1 MIVRRA
7 LREAKADTVF
17 KPLDTLLSQPHRG
30 RNAFAGDPREDPVPN
45 SFRDFAN
52 NTPNEFILSQLRRC
66 QDELHQWGFAN
77 SVSFDAKK
85 ESFHI
90 LSRTDSFGCSFKLLG
105 VTLDVQLT
113 MAEAVHECSVEA
125 QWRLSSLLRSRRFFT
140 TRDVVVHYKSHVL
153 SFLEYRTS
161 AITHAAD
168 VHLHAIDAV
177 QRRFLRHLNVSP
189 YEALH
194 VFNLSPLSTRRDIA
208 NLGVIYR
215 AAIRRGPKQLQ
226 EFFKLDVVLRR
237 SSPRRELHQYQVVD
251 SVRGL
256 HREYLNRSTFGYVA
270 IFNILPEIVFSSA
283 EFDLPIPVKE
293 FQKNLSRLVRRASFD
308 IDDWDHLYNPRLPLS
323 SHSLLQFRRLG
334 DL

>member
-1 MIVRRA
+1 M
-7 LREAKADTVF
+7 
-17 KPLDTLLSQPHRG
+17 
-30 RNAFAGDPREDPVPN
+30 
-45 SFRDFAN
+45 
-52 NTPNEFILSQLRRC
+52 
-66 QDELHQWGFAN
+66 
-77 SVSFDAKK
+77 
-85 ESFHI
+85 
-90 LSRTDSFGCSFKLLG
+90 G
-105 VTLDVQLT
+105 VTLDVQLI

-251 SVRGL
+251 SVRVL
-256 HREYLNRSTFGYVA
+256 HQEYLNRSTFGYVA

-308 IDDWDHLYNPRLPLS
+308 IDDWDHLYNP
-323 SHSLLQFRRLG
+323 
-334 DL
+334 